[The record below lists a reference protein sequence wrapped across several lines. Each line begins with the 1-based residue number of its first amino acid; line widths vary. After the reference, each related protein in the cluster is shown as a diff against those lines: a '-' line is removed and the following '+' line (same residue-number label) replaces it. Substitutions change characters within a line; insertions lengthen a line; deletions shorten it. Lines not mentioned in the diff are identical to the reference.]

1 MNNAIRVQ
9 ATREAGA
16 VQRFHVARHT
26 RNYDVAQHTFGA
38 LNLLLIL
45 HPNPSIE
52 LVRAVMWHDVAE
64 RWTGDIPATAK
75 WMSEELKAGSDRLE
89 ARILGHLGLEQKLN
103 EEEERWLKA
112 VDTLDAWLWC
122 RENSSDPHVY
132 NVGHTY
138 IHYLWQMFH
147 DGKLPQNAADFF
159 VSLVDRPYSVLPDQL
174 HELEKTL

>member
-26 RNYDVAQHTFGA
+26 HNYDVAQHTFGA
-38 LNLLLIL
+38 VNLLLIL

-122 RENSSDPHVY
+122 RENSSDPHVDRI
-132 NVGHTY
+132 GDTY
-138 IHYLWQMFH
+138 TNYIWKLIK
-147 DGKLPQNAADFF
+147 DEKLPTAANFF
-159 VSLVDRPYSVLPDQL
+159 FQSVVNRPHTVLPDQL
-174 HELEKTL
+174 HELEETR